1 MCEIYLKRESSSRGD
16 DDSRFDLYAVLEKE
30 HMAKKIVL
38 ASGNAGKLREFQQL
52 LSGCGFEVVPQSDF
66 NVSNVAET
74 GTTFVENA
82 IIKARHACKKTGL
95 PAIADDSGIEVD
107 ALNGRPGVYSARYSG
122 DGATDESNNQKLLQE
137 LAGVPTAQRTARYHA
152 VLAYM
157 RHADD
162 PTPILC
168 HGTWEGIILTEP
180 RGEGG
185 FGYDPLFFVPTH
197 NCASAELDK
206 AEKNRISHRG
216 KAMQELLQKIS

>member
-1 MCEIYLKRESSSRGD
+1 MLQ
-16 DDSRFDLYAVLEKE
+16 
-30 HMAKKIVL
+30 KIVL

-52 LSGCGFEVVPQSDF
+52 LAGAGFEVVPQSSF
-66 NVSNVAET
+66 SVSNADET

-82 IIKARHACKKTGL
+82 IIKARHACQQTGL

-122 DGATDESNNQKLLQE
+122 EGATDASNNQKLLQE
-137 LAGVPTAQRTARYHA
+137 LTGVPAEQRTARYHA

-180 RGEGG
+180 RGDGG

-216 KAMQELLQKIS
+216 KAMQELLQKLSRA

>member
-1 MCEIYLKRESSSRGD
+1 MQ
-16 DDSRFDLYAVLEKE
+16 
-30 HMAKKIVL
+30 KKIVL
-38 ASGNAGKLREFQQL
+38 ASGNAGKLREFQHL
-52 LSGCGFEVVPQSDF
+52 LAGVGFEVVPQSSF
-66 NVSNVAET
+66 SVSNADET
-74 GTTFVENA
+74 GSTFVENA
-82 IIKARHACKKTGL
+82 IIKARHACQQTGL

-107 ALNGRPGVYSARYSG
+107 ALNGRPGVYSARYAG
-122 DGATDESNNQKLLQE
+122 ENANDESNNQKLLQE
-137 LAGVPTAQRTARYHA
+137 LSGVPAEKRTARYHA

-168 HGTWEGIILTEP
+168 HGTWEGVILTEP
-180 RGEGG
+180 RGAGG

-216 KAMQELLQKIS
+216 KAMQELLQKIAQA

>member
-1 MCEIYLKRESSSRGD
+1 MTQ
-16 DDSRFDLYAVLEKE
+16 
-30 HMAKKIVL
+30 KIVL

-52 LSGCGFEVVPQSDF
+52 LAGCGFDVVPQSDF
-66 NVSNVAET
+66 NIDNAEET

-82 IIKARHACKKTGL
+82 IIKARHACQQTGL

-107 ALNGRPGVYSARYSG
+107 ALNGRPGVYSARYARE
-122 DGATDESNNQKLLQE
+122 GASDQENNQKLLHE
-137 LAGVPTAQRTARYHA
+137 LTGIPAEKRTARYHA

-180 RGEGG
+180 RGQGG

-216 KAMQELLQKIS
+216 KAMQELLQKISKT